1 MFHSIHGSVQFY
13 LCDFH
18 CYVSILSLTQLDLE
32 KFTSCDFLF
41 FVVLHCPFRL
51 LHPIHV
57 SVHFYF
63 SIFTT
68 QFPLLSL
75 TQHGFEKFHPSYLS
89 FFRSNFL
96 TLPLVRIN
104 SIHSTQGTLLFHLLG
119 CPCARRCLRG
129 CPNYFQLRFHPLAV
143 RLAVNLSS
151 QLSYPV
157 HRLSTS
163 YLVLL
168 FLRVLCPFL
177 ACVANVVLFRCVFRL
192 CGFLGVF
199 VCLCLAPL
207 RPPAPAPAPAPALPA
222 PWYGIFFV
230 LRLVAVGCFACN
242 WLLCM
247 HMLLHCVCRVPC
259 RSLRARLL

>member
-1 MFHSIHGSVQFY
+1 MPLTLLNCTTTCPDDSTHPSSLNTTHTSMTHPYPLDNFFSQHSLPSTTVINHHHPSSYITHYFSYTPFHVTDDSIQFHFFQLFPLTVVLHCSFRLFHSIHGSVQFY

-32 KFTSCDFLF
+32 KFTPCDLLF

-57 SVHFYF
+57 SVQFYF

-129 CPNYFQLRFHPLAV
+129 CPNYCF
-143 RLAVNLSS
+143 NLGFT
-151 QLSYPV
+151 
-157 HRLSTS
+157 H
-163 YLVLL
+163 LL
-168 FLRVLCPFL
+168 
-177 ACVANVVLFRCVFRL
+177 
-192 CGFLGVF
+192 
-199 VCLCLAPL
+199 
-207 RPPAPAPAPAPALPA
+207 
-222 PWYGIFFV
+222 
-230 LRLVAVGCFACN
+230 
-242 WLLCM
+242 
-247 HMLLHCVCRVPC
+247 
-259 RSLRARLL
+259 